1 SARRE
6 LFDGA
11 VGGAALAINSLD
23 WDWKKHPVIRLDLNA
38 GDYNRSIAE
47 LDAMINVGLRASAEK
62 YAVSVVGETNG
73 ERLANMI
80 RDLHRSC
87 GERVVVIIDEYDK
100 PLLETIDAPE
110 KHRELRSALKSFYG
124 VLKPADEHLRFVFIT
139 GVTKF
144 AQVSIFSDLN
154 HLKDLTLDPRYAD
167 LCGWTQE
174 EVEANFAPE
183 IDLCAAEQDR
193 AAYLARLKNFYNGYR
208 FSKKELTIYNP
219 FGLLLHFDSA
229 GDFASYWYNTGTPT
243 FLLKLINEQKI
254 DVLNLEHWRVDER
267 SFQKFDIANLNATVV
282 LYQSGYLTIRDY
294 EAERQSFVLD
304 YPNEE
309 VRASFAGALMEGVL
323 RVGREGRDAL
333 LTKLLDAI
341 YDGKPA
347 AAMELLPPFF
357 ASIPHEI
364 IVKEERYYQTVV
376 HLIFTM
382 LGLNCRSEVHQAVG
396 SVDTLVETRD
406 FVYCFEFKLDGTV
419 AEALAQI
426 DEKKYL
432 LPYRGGGKK
441 LFKIGAVFKQTER
454 NLGAWQTVEA

>member
-38 GDYNRSIAE
+38 GDYRLGVSI
-47 LDAMINVGLRASAEK
+47 LDSMIKMYLDFAAEK
-62 YAVSVVGETNG
+62 YGVELTGDNNADRFS
-73 ERLANMI
+73 RLIKN
-80 RDLHRSC
+80 LHDKF

-183 IDLCAAEQDR
+183 IDLCAAETDR
-193 AAYLARLKNFYNGYR
+193 ATYLARLKNFYNGYR
-208 FSKKELTIYNP
+208 FSEKKLTVYNP

-229 GDFASYWYNTGTPT
+229 GKFSSYWYNTGTPT

-254 DVLNLEHWRVDER
+254 DILKLEHWRVDES

-294 EAERQSFVLD
+294 DAAEAEFILD

-309 VRASFAGALMEGVL
+309 VRASFADALIEGVL
-323 RVGREGRDAL
+323 RVETNERRAFL
-333 LTKLLDAI
+333 SRFVRAI
-341 YDGKPA
+341 LHGEPTT
-347 AAMELLPPFF
+347 AMELLPPFF

-364 IVKEERYYQTVV
+364 IVKKEHYYQTVV

-382 LGLNCRSEVHQAVG
+382 LGFHCHSEVHQAIG

-406 FVYCFEFKLDGTV
+406 FVYCFEFKLNGTV
-419 AEALAQI
+419 AKALAQI
-426 DEKKYL
+426 DEKEYL
-432 LPYRGGGKK
+432 LPYRGSGRK
-441 LFKIGAVFKQTER
+441 LFKIGAVFKQTKR
-454 NLGAWQTVEA
+454 NLGAWKVVEA